1 MSERSG
7 VVGVNGIDRTVHCSG
22 ATAGAN
28 AWQHMDRALLRAPC
42 RAAEIGALYDGF
54 DAVGLQYGPGYRT
67 LVQAWGGASDAVARL
82 RSRSTQEGTQVH
94 PADLDDAL
102 CTSGVNASS
111 SGVGETRL
119 PFAVDEALLQGTLG
133 ELHAVNRSC
142 QHGLVLA
149 TRY

>member
-1 MSERSG
+1 MADVMGSH
-7 VVGVNGIDRTVHCSG
+7 RTVHCSG

-28 AWQHMDRALLRAPC
+28 AWQHIDQALLRAPC
-42 RAAEIGALYDGF
+42 RAADIRALYDGF

-102 CTSGVNASS
+102 CTSGVIASS
-111 SGVGETRL
+111 GGDGETRL
-119 PFAVDEALLQGTLG
+119 PFAVDDALLQGALG
-133 ELHAVNRSC
+133 GLWAVNRSASRSLL
-142 QHGLVLA
+142 HA
-149 TRY
+149 THA